1 MSIPSA
7 ALFLTKEALDEQTY
21 RAPPIETVEESI
33 AVRRTEKTLAI
44 SIRLRQPTPRE
55 VQVVRLIWAGLKNRQ
70 IGERLNISVRTVE
83 AHRSSVMLKLG
94 VSNTAQLL
102 RAAIQQ
108 RLV

>member
-1 MSIPSA
+1 MNRPTARRQLKQWKKVTPTA
-7 ALFLTKEALDEQTY
+7 AAKKSLPL
-21 RAPPIETVEESI
+21 
-33 AVRRTEKTLAI
+33 

-108 RLV
+108 RIV

>member
-1 MSIPSA
+1 MNRPTVRRQLKQWKKVSPSA
-7 ALFLTKEALDEQTY
+7 APKK
-21 RAPPIETVEESI
+21 P
-33 AVRRTEKTLAI
+33 LAI